1 MLQIITEKKVIHG
14 NEIAVILLHNL
25 PCSNTALCTTTLTA
39 HICNVLC
46 NLFRVY
52 KNT

>member
-1 MLQIITEKKVIHG
+1 MLQIITEKNVIHG
-14 NEIAVILLHNL
+14 NETAFILFHNL
-25 PCSNTALCTTTLTA
+25 PWSNTVLGTTTVTA
-39 HICNVLC
+39 HACNVLC